1 MIHDFFFQMPELGE
15 DKSWNFVEIDSAS
28 DLMAM
33 ENPRQ
38 SRTQVDHEN
47 RARVAL
53 QIDHNKN
60 RERVALEKPG
70 RVAQRS
76 RELVRRKKGL
86 RRRVR
91 GQNKLRPLDNIGNKN
106 DNKEKD
112 ILVQVNQSRLE
123 EDNFENLI
131 DSKERANQAKD
142 PATPRHFEKTVVGF
156 ENPEEDNG
164 SFPEGRSVSSR
175 DYYPS
180 GPRKEQLLEN
190 KRSFSTSVRNGEP
203 NDRNTEND
211 CFLRSIIVIVC
222 LRSKFLNR
230 RSLGGCEHCRGEEPE
245 DCVWVGERLLTTF
258 ILKMTQV
265 VQCLREKDA
274 SSKQNEEHIGQEPG
288 QLDVGQLQQR

>member
-1 MIHDFFFQMPELGE
+1 MPELSE
-15 DKSWNFVEIDSAS
+15 DNSWNFVEIDSAS

-38 SRTQVDHEN
+38 SRTQVDHEE

-60 RERVALEKPG
+60 RERVALKMPG
-70 RVAQRS
+70 RGAQRS

-91 GQNKLRPLDNIGNKN
+91 GQNKLRPLDNIGKTN
-106 DNKEKD
+106 DNKEK
-112 ILVQVNQSRLE
+112 E
-123 EDNFENLI
+123 EE
-131 DSKERANQAKD
+131 EEAKD
-142 PATPRHFEKTVVGF
+142 PATPRHFEKTVVMF

-190 KRSFSTSVRNGEP
+190 KRSFSKLARNGEP
-203 NDRNTEND
+203 NDRNTYYG
-211 CFLRSIIVIVC
+211 CFFTIQ
-222 LRSKFLNR
+222 
-230 RSLGGCEHCRGEEPE
+230 
-245 DCVWVGERLLTTF
+245 
-258 ILKMTQV
+258 ILK
-265 VQCLREKDA
+265 
-274 SSKQNEEHIGQEPG
+274 QEIPG
-288 QLDVGQLQQR
+288 RL

>member
-1 MIHDFFFQMPELGE
+1 MPELGE
-15 DKSWNFVEIDSAS
+15 DNSWNFVEIDSAS
-28 DLMAM
+28 DLVAM

-60 RERVALEKPG
+60 RERVALKKPG

-91 GQNKLRPLDNIGNKN
+91 GQNKLRPLDNIGKTN

-112 ILVQVNQSRLE
+112 FPVQVIQSRLE
-123 EDNFENLI
+123 EDN
-131 DSKERANQAKD
+131 SKERANQAKD
-142 PATPRHFEKTVVGF
+142 PATPRHFEMDVVGL

-164 SFPEGRSVSSR
+164 SFPEGRSDSR

-180 GPRKEQLLEN
+180 GSRKEQLLEN
-190 KRSFSTSVRNGEP
+190 KRSFSTSAGNGEP
-203 NDRNTEND
+203 SDRNMFND
-211 CFLRSIIVIVC
+211 CLFTIQ
-222 LRSKFLNR
+222 
-230 RSLGGCEHCRGEEPE
+230 
-245 DCVWVGERLLTTF
+245 
-258 ILKMTQV
+258 ILK
-265 VQCLREKDA
+265 
-274 SSKQNEEHIGQEPG
+274 QEIPG
-288 QLDVGQLQQR
+288 PL

>member
-1 MIHDFFFQMPELGE
+1 MPELGQ
-15 DKSWNFVEIDSAS
+15 DHSWNFVEIDSAS

-38 SRTQVDHEN
+38 SRTQIDHEE
-47 RARVAL
+47 RARVEL
-53 QIDHNKN
+53 PHNQDDI
-60 RERVALEKPG
+60 RERVSLQDHHDNRRERVVLQMPG
-70 RVAQRS
+70 RGAERS

-112 ILVQVNQSRLE
+112 ISVQVNQSRLE

-190 KRSFSTSVRNGEP
+190 KRSFSTSVRNGESYG
-203 NDRNTEND
+203 RNTK
-211 CFLRSIIVIVC
+211 R
-222 LRSKFLNR
+222 
-230 RSLGGCEHCRGEEPE
+230 
-245 DCVWVGERLLTTF
+245 
-258 ILKMTQV
+258 
-265 VQCLREKDA
+265 
-274 SSKQNEEHIGQEPG
+274 
-288 QLDVGQLQQR
+288 